1 MKKTTL
7 NKMQVDSTL
16 SEIKRMAAGC
26 LIESRKKNGHR
37 DLPRAAARLG
47 QHYDLPYNE
56 RLEYVAAVAEEA
68 DDREWQG

>member
-37 DLPRAAARLG
+37 DLPQAAARLG
-47 QHYDLPYNE
+47 QHYNLPYNE
-56 RLEYVAAVAEEA
+56 RLEYVIDVAEEA
-68 DDREWQG
+68 DDREQP